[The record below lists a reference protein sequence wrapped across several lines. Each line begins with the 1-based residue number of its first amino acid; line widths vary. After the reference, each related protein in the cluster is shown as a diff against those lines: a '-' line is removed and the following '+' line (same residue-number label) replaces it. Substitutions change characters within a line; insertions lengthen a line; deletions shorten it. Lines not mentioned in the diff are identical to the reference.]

1 MHNFGFYIT
10 WLFIEAPA
18 RDTVFPRIICSM
30 HAKVCQGLANFKMK
44 IQLFQLCPLSHF
56 QRDSNGIC
64 KENQGNYVDY
74 RYSFSVLWKQNNQ
87 FWHQKLHNLW

>member
-1 MHNFGFYIT
+1 
-10 WLFIEAPA
+10 
-18 RDTVFPRIICSM
+18 M